1 MADTNIAL
9 LGLGNILL
17 RDEGVGVHIVKSVEQ
32 NYQFSPPISIID
44 GGTSGSDILPIFEE
58 NQRILIVDAVNFGKD
73 PGHIGILQNDEIL
86 AQLTTKLTM
95 HHIGLA
101 DVLSSVKL
109 LEYTHDEICL
119 LGIQPDIIDT
129 GLELSELLQSQ
140 LDKFE
145 TAVLNKLQSWNVKIT
160 KIPKDAKLR

>member
-17 RDEGVGVHIVKSVEQ
+17 RDEGVGVHIVKLVEKK
-32 NYQFSPPISIID
+32 YKFSPPISIID

-58 NQRILIVDAVNFGKD
+58 NQKILIVDAVNFGKD
-73 PGHIGILQNDEIL
+73 PGYIELLHDDEIL
-86 AQLTTKLTM
+86 MQLTTKLTM

-109 LEYTHDEICL
+109 LEYVHDEICL
-119 LGIQPDIIDT
+119 VGIQPEIIDT
-129 GLELSELLQSQ
+129 GLELSDLLDSQ
-140 LDKFE
+140 LNRFE
-145 TAVLNKLQSWNVKIT
+145 NVVLEKLQTWGVKIT
-160 KIPKDAKLR
+160 KI